1 MSTKRALT
9 LRASTSL
16 ASLVLIVAGCVPTH
30 ESVVAAIDGE
40 YEITA
45 GDISYY
51 YERALT
57 AGGWSSEEDLEQT
70 LSGILEAAVVGK
82 ILELEAQERGYDQDP
97 TVREELAAFRSYSLK
112 DYMRRRIGDSVT
124 VTPAEILVYYEKSRK
139 RRMYSFIE
147 TDDPARAEEAHEALD
162 AGRPW
167 EEVVAEYSVFTAYT
181 GEGGRWDA
189 PKEYNRGDFGE
200 ALFAL
205 EVGGYSDIIEGPD
218 AISWHIYRVD
228 KIVHGSG
235 LSYEQAAPDIAII
248 LKDLKT
254 EERLR
259 ELARGWRKT
268 VPIER
273 NGEMWR
279 TIFEAPF
286 AELRSDYTGKGI
298 ILSDVGGI
306 PVYYD
311 DVFKIVEKY
320 FLLPPE
326 EMARMREERPQRYER
341 IWENFLQLYEDEV
354 LLEYQASREGVDL
367 LPAFRR
373 EMAARR
379 TDLMMDMLYRN
390 EFVPEIPVPTD
401 DEIKVYYEAHRD
413 EFYTPE
419 RVEVYL
425 VAMPDRAEVERF
437 YGEIKGGGDTVI
449 DGEAR
454 NRARDQ
460 AEQGL
465 YELPAPRPPEEE
477 EWLGVVAITAD
488 AALPNA
494 PPDPPFA
501 AELRP
506 RVFPFRKLNVL
517 SKVFRLRDGRWA
529 FYEPIY
535 HLPTQQPGLENPE
548 VAHFCRKGIF
558 EEKVK
563 SPGISAAAEEW
574 IRSLRARHDVEINEE
589 ALARVVAELRRRGPE
604 E

>member
-1 MSTKRALT
+1 MSTKRPLT

-30 ESVVAAIDGE
+30 ESVVATIDGE
-40 YEITA
+40 YEITV

-51 YERALT
+51 YERGLAAGRWPGDVKAEDALN
-57 AGGWSSEEDLEQT
+57 D
-70 LSGILEAAVVGK
+70 ILEAIIVGK
-82 ILELEAQERGYDQDP
+82 ILELEAQERGYADDP
-97 TVREELAAFRSYSLK
+97 LVQKELAAVESRALR
-112 DYMRRRIGDSVT
+112 DYMWRRIGDAVA
-124 VTPAEILVYYEKSRK
+124 VTPAEILDYYEKSRK
-139 RRMYSFIE
+139 RRMYSFID
-147 TDDPARAEEAHEALD
+147 TDDPARAEEAHEALE

-181 GEGGRWDA
+181 GEGGKWDA
-189 PKEYNRGDFGE
+189 PKEYGRGDFGE

-205 EVGGYSDIIEGPD
+205 EVGAYTDVIEGPD
-218 AISWHIYRVD
+218 GISWHIYRAD
-228 KIVHGSG
+228 KIVHGFG

-248 LKDLKT
+248 LKNRKT
-254 EERLR
+254 EERFR

-268 VPIER
+268 APIKR
-273 NGEMWR
+273 DGEMWR

-286 AELRSDYTGKGI
+286 AELKSDYTGKGI

-311 DVFKIVEKY
+311 DVFTIVEKY

-326 EMARMREERPQRYER
+326 EVDRMRETKPDRYER
-341 IWENFLQLYEDEV
+341 IWEKFLSEYEDRA
-354 LLEYQASREGVDL
+354 LLEYQASREGVDR

-373 EMAARR
+373 ELAARR

-401 DEIKVYYEAHRD
+401 DEIKAYYEAHRD
-413 EFYTPE
+413 DFYTPE

-437 YGEIKGGGDTVI
+437 YGEIKAGGDTVI

-454 NRARDQ
+454 NRARDK
-460 AEQGL
+460 AEQEL
-465 YELPAPRPPEEE
+465 YELPAPRPPEEK
-477 EWLGVVAITAD
+477 EWLGVVAITSD
-488 AALPNA
+488 PALPNA
-494 PPDPPFA
+494 PADPPFA

-517 SKVFRLRDGRWA
+517 SDVFQLGDGRWA

-535 HLPTQQPGLENPE
+535 HLPTQQPGLDDAE
-548 VAHFCRKGIF
+548 VAYFCRKGVF
-558 EEKVK
+558 EEMVK
-563 SPGISAAAEEW
+563 SPEISAAADEW
-574 IRSLRARHDVEINEE
+574 VRSLRARHDVEVDEA

>member
-1 MSTKRALT
+1 MFTKRALA

-30 ESVVAAIDGE
+30 ESVVATIDGE
-40 YEITA
+40 YEINA

-51 YERALT
+51 YERGLA
-57 AGGWSSEEDLEQT
+57 AGQWSGEGDVGQT
-70 LSGILEAAVVGK
+70 LRDILEAAVIGK
-82 ILELEAQERGYDQDP
+82 ILELEARERGYDQDP
-97 TVREELAAFRSYSLK
+97 TVREELAAFRSYALK

-124 VTPAEILVYYEKSRK
+124 VTPAEILDYYEKSRK
-139 RRMYSFIE
+139 RRMYSFID

-181 GEGGRWDA
+181 REGGKWDA
-189 PKEYNRGDFGE
+189 PKEYGRGDFGE

-205 EVGGYSDIIEGPD
+205 EVGAYTDVIEGPD
-218 AISWHIYRVD
+218 GISWHIYRAD

-235 LSYEQAAPDIAII
+235 SSYEQAAPDIATI
-248 LKDLKT
+248 LKDWKT
-254 EERLR
+254 EERFR

-268 VPIER
+268 APIKR
-273 NGEMWR
+273 DGEMWR
-279 TIFEAPF
+279 AIFEAPF
-286 AELRSDYTGKGI
+286 AELKSDYTGKGI

-311 DVFKIVEKY
+311 DVFAIVEKY
-320 FLLPPE
+320 FLLPPD
-326 EMARMREERPQRYER
+326 EMARMRETRPDRYER
-341 IWENFLQLYEDEV
+341 IWENFLQLHEDEA
-354 LLEYQASREGVDL
+354 LLEYQALREGVDR

-379 TDLMMDMLYRN
+379 TDLMMDILYRN
-390 EFVPEIPVPTD
+390 EFMPEIPVPTD
-401 DEIKVYYEAHRD
+401 DEIKAYYEAYRD
-413 EFYTPE
+413 DFYTPE

-425 VAMPDRAEVERF
+425 VAMPDRAEVERY
-437 YGEIKGGGDTVI
+437 YGEIKAGGDTVI

-454 NRARDQ
+454 NRARGQ

-465 YELPAPRPPEEE
+465 YELPAPRPPEEQ

-488 AALPNA
+488 PALPNA

-517 SKVFRLRDGRWA
+517 SEVFRLRGGRWA

-535 HLPTQQPGLENPE
+535 HLPTQQPGLDDPE
-548 VAHFCRKGIF
+548 VAYFCRKGVF
-558 EEKVK
+558 EERVK
-563 SPGISAAAEEW
+563 SPEISAAAEEW
-574 IRSLRARHDVEINEE
+574 VRSLRARHDVEIDEA
-589 ALARVVAELRRRGPE
+589 ALARVAAELRRRGPE